1 MCDIAGKWGSGVN
14 SQAEMRVLRAALLL
28 ALLGLAASLEESRGP
43 NVALAPPSVAHR
55 KLFQGFNQP
64 PVPDD
69 VEIPPANCTRPTQF
83 SFMVSLRNDAGEHTC
98 GGALINEGGN
108 SRESRWVVTTA
119 HCVDELSKPGARLL
133 PDVDISGRRRDQ
145 AIERISTEQTFL
157 HPKWRNDRLRGNDI
171 ALLKLSNTSCY
182 MFPINVAEK
191 NFTVPEN
198 DSVSFVA
205 FGREGADA
213 GFADQQQAGVFKVIP
228 RKTCKRDYI
237 QEGTILRKTMICSR
251 GNVNI
256 GVCAGDEGS
265 PIFWSPPK
273 TTPEGR
279 EPFSKRLVGIASFTD
294 VDDCQS
300 PDGTAFFTNIAS
312 FSKWITKTIKKN
324 S

>member
-1 MCDIAGKWGSGVN
+1 MRGV
-14 SQAEMRVLRAALLL
+14 RAALFL
-28 ALLGLAASLEESRGP
+28 ALLGVAAGLGESQDP

-55 KLFQGFNQP
+55 KLFQGRGQP

-69 VEIPPANCTRPTQF
+69 VVIPPANCTRPTQF

-108 SRESRWVVTTA
+108 SPESRWVVTTA
-119 HCVDELSKPGARLL
+119 HCVDELAKPGALLL

-145 AIERISTEQTFL
+145 AIERIPTEQTFL
-157 HPKWRNDRLRGNDI
+157 HPKWKSDRTRGNDI

-182 MFPINVAEK
+182 KFPLNIAEK
-191 NFTVPEN
+191 NFTVPGNE
-198 DSVSFVA
+198 SVSFVA

-213 GFADQQQAGVFKVIP
+213 GFADQQQAGMFNIIP
-228 RKTCKRDYI
+228 RKTCKQDYV
-237 QEGTILRKTMICSR
+237 QEGTKLKKSMICSR
-251 GNVNI
+251 GNVNVA
-256 GVCAGDEGS
+256 VCAGDEGS

-279 EPFSKRLVGIASFTD
+279 DPFAKRLVGIASFTD

-300 PDGTAFFTNIAS
+300 PDGTAFFTSISS
-312 FSKWITKTIKKN
+312 FNKWIKKTIKKN